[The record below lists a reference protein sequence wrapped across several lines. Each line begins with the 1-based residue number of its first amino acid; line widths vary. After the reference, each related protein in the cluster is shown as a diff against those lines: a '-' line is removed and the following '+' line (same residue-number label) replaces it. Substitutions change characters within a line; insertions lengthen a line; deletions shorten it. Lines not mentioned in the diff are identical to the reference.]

1 MALITSGSG
10 RLGRDIEIRYSQN
23 GHAFG
28 NVGVA
33 CRVPKR
39 NQDGSYGGTEWVELS
54 FIGKAAENAAKILTK
69 GSRIWFVG
77 HPETDEWTDQQN
89 QKRTKQKVVV
99 SQWDVLDTKEESAN
113 LGGGGFNQNQGN
125 PNQGG
130 FNPNQPNQGGFN
142 PNQPNQGG
150 FNPNQPNQGGFNPN
164 QPNQGNL
171 NQPNQGNPNQGFGPP
186 PNQNQG
192 NPNQGGGFNPNNPN
206 QGNPGQGFGN
216 NSGGNT
222 NDDVPF

>member
-130 FNPNQPNQGGFN
+130 FNPNQPNQG
-142 PNQPNQGG
+142 
-150 FNPNQPNQGGFNPN
+150 
-164 QPNQGNL
+164 NL